1 MEAVS
6 VVEIELHR
14 KLEGEKP
21 CLEGVKLEQIF
32 SYNLV
37 DLLVSGRGIGR
48 WSAETVLKG
57 RQFVQVEAKTC
68 ELVGETIV
76 PTSLVSLNKIKPWR
90 RRELTMVL
98 ESGHRMKSQNL

>member
-1 MEAVS
+1 MKAISAVK
-6 VVEIELHR
+6 IELHK
-14 KLEGEKP
+14 KLKGEEPCHEGME
-21 CLEGVKLEQIF
+21 LEQVLLH
-32 SYNLV
+32 NLV